1 MGHPAANRVLT
12 SLAIGG
18 ALVLGAS
25 CVSKAKY
32 DEALAEI
39 KFYQRSNQ
47 DLRSFQGT
55 LEAENE
61 MLKGEMALGGQPT
74 EASLNEDIDV
84 RLEELRGIM
93 EGLGTAPGDVELI
106 SVEGGYGLRL
116 SDAILF
122 DSGSATIKPAGRELL
137 LKMAAEIN
145 TKPFA
150 RLWIRGHTDS
160 DPVKKPETRKRFP
173 HGNLELSAARAIQVA
188 VLLGEEGGVAKEKI
202 VVAGFGAGAPV
213 APNSSADNKKRNRR
227 VEIFVLD
234 AGAEGSE

>member
-1 MGHPAANRVLT
+1 MGHPTANRALT
-12 SLAIGG
+12 ALAIGG
-18 ALVLGAS
+18 TLALLAS

-84 RLEELRGIM
+84 RLEELRQIM
-93 EGLGTAPGDVELI
+93 EGIGAAPGDVEII
-106 SVEGGYGLRL
+106 SIDGGYGLRL

-137 LKMAAEIN
+137 LTMAAEIN

-160 DPVKKPETRKRFP
+160 DPVKKAETRKRFP

-188 VLLGEEGGVAKEKI
+188 VLLGGEGGVAKDKI

-213 APNSSADNKKRNRR
+213 VPNSSRDNKRRNRR

-234 AGAEGSE
+234 EGAEGSE

>member
-12 SLAIGG
+12 PLAIWG
-18 ALVLGAS
+18 ALALGAS
-25 CVSKAKY
+25 CVSQAKY

-47 DLRSFQGT
+47 DLRSFQGP

-61 MLKGEMALGGQPT
+61 KLKGELALGGQPT
-74 EASLNEDIDV
+74 EAALNQDIDV

-93 EGLGTAPGDVELI
+93 EGLGATPGDVEII
-106 SVEGGYGLRL
+106 SVDGGYGLRL

-122 DSGSATIKPAGRELL
+122 DSGSATIKPEGRELL
-137 LKMAAEIN
+137 LKMAQEIN

-150 RLWIRGHTDS
+150 RIWIRGHTDS
-160 DPVKKPETRKRFP
+160 DPVKKPETKQRFP

-188 VLLGEEGGVAKEKI
+188 VLLGEEGGVIKEKL

-213 APNSSADNKKRNRR
+213 VPNSSADNKRRNRR

-234 AGAEGSE
+234 EGAEGSE